1 MLINLW
7 PSVVYTYIED
17 FVALGDWLYMG
28 EWEGSVGGQ
37 EEGGEG
43 GEWEGKEE
51 GRGVIY
57 SFLTYA

>member
-28 EWEGSVGGQ
+28 EWEGSVGGE
-37 EEGGEG
+37 EEGWEGSGRGRRRGEG
-43 GEWEGKEE
+43 LYT
-51 GRGVIY
+51 V
-57 SFLTYA
+57 F

>member
-1 MLINLW
+1 MLINMW

-37 EEGGEG
+37 EEGWEGSGRGRRRGEG
-43 GEWEGKEE
+43 LYT
-51 GRGVIY
+51 V
-57 SFLTYA
+57 F